1 MGPSPMAGP
10 NPLAAAHRL
19 ASRARRRLRDW
30 WRGETA
36 ATFFDIHYRPE
47 RNQFL
52 ADHGADPITV
62 REARAAAGAG
72 LNVARRVWHLRADLR
87 AAFPLGLTPA
97 QRRAYGGWL
106 LTQGSKDFGLTPA
119 AVVAYLAELA
129 DDPSHGLTDSYLRHP
144 EWQAAVPHGL
154 TWFGWDGLKHWL
166 IRTYGI
172 RGRWLPSARQPDR
185 LGPWDEVRILWRVW
199 PHLRDDTARAA
210 EAAALGGDPKPLAD
224 WFRAQFDLPQ
234 PGEDWLRR
242 LADEVTSG
250 LPARPGVNVLA
261 HFRYPSGV
269 EQEAVQMVARLTA
282 AGFRVAR
289 RDVPVGF
296 PCDCDAP
303 DVYSDPELH
312 DVTLVKTGGGRGF
325 DGLFPVAGLHP
336 RPGVYR
342 VAGWSWEL
350 EQFPQEFVEQG
361 QLADEVWT
369 PSEFCAAAVRRAV
382 PGKPVRAIYPVV
394 VARKAPPPTRAEWGL
409 RDGRFLVLFAFDMGS
424 MMERKNPLGL
434 IRVFRRAFAPTD
446 PADLVLKVS
455 RGKSNPEDLARLTAA
470 AADAGAVVIDRTI
483 TQEEALG
490 LMAACDCY
498 ASLHRAEGFGATV
511 AEAMLM
517 GKPVV
522 STDYSATAEFLT
534 ADVGLP
540 VRYRLVPVGPGRSP
554 YPPEAVW
561 AEPDETHAAEL
572 LRWVYEHS
580 AEARELGQKAKQ
592 QVETILA
599 PEIPGRLMAGR
610 LGEILAA
617 RRGAGA

>member
-1 MGPSPMAGP
+1 MGPR
-10 NPLAAAHRL
+10 PLTAAHRL

-47 RNQFL
+47 RNALL
-52 ADHGADPITV
+52 AACGADPITV
-62 REARAAAGAG
+62 RQAQATAGPG

-97 QRRAYGGWL
+97 QRRGYAEWL
-106 LTQGSKDFGLTPA
+106 LTLGATDFGLTPA

-129 DDPSHGLTDSYLRHP
+129 DDPSHGLVDSYMWQP
-144 EWQAAVPHGL
+144 DWQAAVPHGL
-154 TWFGWDGLKHWL
+154 TRFGWDELRQWVG
-166 IRTYGI
+166 RTYHV
-172 RGRWLPSARQPDR
+172 RGRWLAHARRMDR
-185 LGPWDEVRILWRVW
+185 LGPWDEVRTLWLAR
-199 PHLRDDTARAA
+199 PELRDKAI
-210 EAAALGGDPKPLAD
+210 ESAALNRDPRPLID
-224 WFRAQFDLPQ
+224 WFHTQTVVTRPDD
-234 PGEDWLRR
+234 GWLSR
-242 LADEVTSG
+242 LADEVRSG
-250 LPARPGVNVLA
+250 LPSRPGVNVLA

-325 DGLFPVAGLHP
+325 DRLFPLAGLHP
-336 RPGVYR
+336 RPGVHR
-342 VAGWSWEL
+342 IAGWSWEL

-369 PSEFCAAAVRRAV
+369 PSEFCATAVRRAV
-382 PGKPVRAIYPVV
+382 PDKPVRAIYPVV
-394 VARKAPPPTRAEWGL
+394 VARKAPPPTRAELGL

-434 IRVFRRAFAPTD
+434 IRAFRRAFAPSD

-455 RGKSNPEDLARLTAA
+455 RGKSQPDDLARLTAA
-470 AADAGAVVIDRTI
+470 ATEAGAVVTDRTT

-490 LMAACDCY
+490 LMAAC
-498 ASLHRAEGFGATV
+498 AFAER
-511 AEAMLM
+511 
-517 GKPVV
+517 K
-522 STDYSATAEFLT
+522 
-534 ADVGLP
+534 
-540 VRYRLVPVGPGRSP
+540 
-554 YPPEAVW
+554 
-561 AEPDETHAAEL
+561 
-572 LRWVYEHS
+572 
-580 AEARELGQKAKQ
+580 
-592 QVETILA
+592 
-599 PEIPGRLMAGR
+599 
-610 LGEILAA
+610 
-617 RRGAGA
+617 